1 MVVDGLGLRRHG
13 AKTFFFWDFVSLVVR
28 VFSSDGDDL
37 ARGDTR
43 SGSVSFGAN
52 YDDSSS
58 SEFNAPQGF
67 PYWEEASASG
77 GGEALEAPLWEKASG
92 GGGVRGVFSPGG
104 RPAPYLDCFLGE
116 CRDANLK

>member
-58 SEFNAPQGF
+58 SELSAPPGF
-67 PYWEEASASG
+67 PYWEEASTSG
-77 GGEALEAPLWEKASG
+77 GRVALEAPLWEQASG
-92 GGGVRGVFSPGG
+92 GGGGPGSLLPGRAPCPLSRLFS
-104 RPAPYLDCFLGE
+104 R
-116 CRDANLK
+116 